1 MYERILV
8 PLDGSKVGEAAL
20 PSVEHLALKLAPGN
34 GVEITLLQVI
44 SDLTFDFL
52 TEDDAAQLPYNQT
65 DLTQIKGLAQ
75 KYLGKIA
82 EGLRDKG
89 IKVQVRVTE
98 GHAAEEIIKA
108 AQEINADL
116 IAMSTHGRSGLG
128 RWAMGSITD
137 KVLHESKIP
146 VLTVRASPPVK
157 VEGVSHHTLP
167 M

>member
-20 PSVEHLALKLAPGN
+20 PSVEQLALKLAPGN
-34 GVEITLLQVI
+34 GVEIILLQVI

-52 TEDDAAQLPYNQT
+52 TEDDAAQLPYNET
-65 DLTQIKGLAQ
+65 DLKQIQGMAQ
-75 KYLGKIA
+75 KYLDKIA
-82 EGLRDKG
+82 EGLRSKG
-89 IKVQVRVTE
+89 IKVQTRVVE
-98 GHAAEEIIKA
+98 GHAADEIIKA
-108 AQEINADL
+108 SIDLNADL

-157 VEGVSHHTLP
+157 GEPAIHRTIP

>member
-8 PLDGSKVGEAAL
+8 PLDGSKVGEAAI
-20 PSVEHLALKLAPGN
+20 PSVENLALRLAPGTD
-34 GVEITLLQVI
+34 VEVTLIQVI

-52 TEDDAAQLPYNQT
+52 TEDGAAQLPYNEA
-65 DLTQIKGLAQ
+65 DLKQVEGMAQ
-75 KYLGKIA
+75 KYLNKIA
-82 EGLRDKG
+82 EGLKSKG
-89 IKVQVRVTE
+89 IKVQTRVVE

-108 AQEINADL
+108 AKANNADL

-146 VLTVRASPPVK
+146 VLTVRASPGIK
-157 VEGVSHHTLP
+157 Q
-167 M
+167 